1 MKRCSTQHEATN
13 LVWATRGKAHRDA
26 ATERM
31 PEHDYLRCHL
41 LEHRGHCFGVV
52 AGSPSSVG
60 CSRTPKPGQI
70 ECDRVDVRV
79 GEHSLEVPVVAPP
92 SMQSKDPRRP
102 GTVRLPE

>member
-60 CSRTPKPGQI
+60 CSRTPKPGQV
-70 ECDRVDVRV
+70 ECDRVDSVSENTASKSRWSRRHPCRARTH
-79 GEHSLEVPVVAPP
+79 GVPAP
-92 SMQSKDPRRP
+92 
-102 GTVRLPE
+102 